1 MNWALPAA
9 GVSSGTRSS
18 GGAWRF
24 LAESSHQL
32 ASVAK
37 WYPQSCSPNAGKR
50 EQSVSI
56 DVPELAGLEQVR
68 GRWRSAVAGVLAKS
82 TRKDPEQLGDA
93 PERLLETPTYD
104 GIAIRALYTALDELP
119 EPPLPGEWPYVRGGD
134 ALRDVKTGWRVAE
147 AFPATPVPGVAAA
160 DVNSAVLDA
169 LGNGASAL
177 VLRIGESG
185 VAPGQLAD
193 ALQGVYLS
201 MAPLILEAG
210 ADYAAA
216 SDVALALAEGVEP
229 DQRATVSID
238 LGGDPLTAALS
249 ERAAPKIEDVVAVA
263 KRAAEHTGVR
273 AITVDGPAFH
283 NLGANATWELAAGV
297 AAAVSYLRVLTEAGM
312 PIGRALRQISFRFAA
327 DDDQFMTIAK
337 FRAARNLWARVAEVV
352 GDPDAGAAVIHAE
365 TSLPMMTQRDPWVN
379 MLRCTL
385 AAFGAG
391 VGGAD
396 SLLVFPFD
404 VAIDGG
410 FPDTATSFARRIAR
424 NTQLL
429 LLEESHVG
437 RVLDPAGGS
446 WFVEDLTARLAEQA
460 WQHFQAIEAH
470 GGFTEA
476 VDFIAAQIGEIAAR
490 RSDDIAH
497 RRTAITGVNEF
508 PNLTEPPLP
517 QSDSSYSPL
526 AAGKLVRYAAEFE
539 ALRDR
544 SDAFVARTGS
554 RPQALLL
561 PLGPLAEN
569 NIRATFASNLL
580 ASGGIEAVNPGT
592 VDVAGVAAAVA
603 EAGAPTVAVICG
615 TDKRYQ
621 DEASG
626 VVQAARAAGIDRVY
640 LAGPEKAVAD
650 AEHQPDQ
657 FLTAKINAVEALSDL
672 LTRLGA

>member
-1 MNWALPAA
+1 M
-9 GVSSGTRSS
+9 
-18 GGAWRF
+18 
-24 LAESSHQL
+24 
-32 ASVAK
+32 
-37 WYPQSCSPNAGKR
+37 
-50 EQSVSI
+50 SI
-56 DVPELAGLEQVR
+56 DVPELADLEQVR

-119 EPPLPGEWPYVRGGD
+119 EPPLPGEWPFVRGGD
-134 ALRDVKTGWRVAE
+134 ALRDVKSGWKVAE
-147 AFPATPVPGVAAA
+147 AFPATPVPGVAAK

-169 LGNGASAL
+169 LGNGAGAV

-185 VAPGQLAD
+185 VSPDQLGE
-193 ALQGVYLS
+193 ALEGVYLS

-216 SDVALALAEGVEP
+216 SDAALALVDAVEP
-229 DQRATVSID
+229 DQRATLSID
-238 LGGDPLTAALS
+238 LGADPLSATLS
-249 ERAAPKIEDVVAVA
+249 ERPAPKIEDVVAVA
-263 KRAAEHTGVR
+263 KRAAHHTGVR

-283 NLGANATWELAAGV
+283 NLGANATWELAASV
-297 AAAVSYLRVLTEAGM
+297 AAAVSYLRVLTESGLS
-312 PIGRALRQISFRFAA
+312 IGQALQQISFRFAA
-327 DDDQFMTIAK
+327 DDDQFITIAK

-352 GDPDAGAAVIHAE
+352 GEPDAGAAVTHAE

-410 FPDTATSFARRIAR
+410 FPDMATSFARRIAR

-446 WFVEDLTARLAEQA
+446 WFVEDLTRRLAEQA
-460 WQHFQAIEAH
+460 WEHFQAIEAR
-470 GGFTEA
+470 GGFTQA
-476 VDFIAAQIGEIAAR
+476 RDFIAGQIAEVAAR

-517 QSDSSYSPL
+517 QSDSTYSPL

-544 SDAFVARTGS
+544 SDAYLARTGS
-554 RPQALLL
+554 RPQVLLL

-580 ASGGIEAVNPGT
+580 ASGGIEAINPGT
-592 VDVAGVAAAVA
+592 VDAGGVASAVSD
-603 EAGAPTVAVICG
+603 AGSPTVAVICG

-626 VVQAARAAGIDRVY
+626 VVRAARNAGIARVY

-657 FLTAKINAVEALSDL
+657 FLTAKINAVQALSDL

>member
-1 MNWALPAA
+1 M
-9 GVSSGTRSS
+9 
-18 GGAWRF
+18 
-24 LAESSHQL
+24 
-32 ASVAK
+32 
-37 WYPQSCSPNAGKR
+37 
-50 EQSVSI
+50 SI

-147 AFPATPVPGVAAA
+147 AFPATPVPGVAAK

-185 VAPGQLAD
+185 VAPDQLAET
-193 ALQGVYLS
+193 LQGVYLS

-216 SDVALALAEGVEP
+216 GDVALALADEVEP
-229 DQRATVSID
+229 DQRATLSID
-238 LGGDPLTAALS
+238 LGGDPLTATLS
-249 ERAAPKIEDVVAVA
+249 GRPAPKIGDVVAIA

-312 PIGRALRQISFRFAA
+312 PIGQALRQISFRFAA

-352 GDPDAGAAVIHAE
+352 GEPDSGAAVIHAE

-410 FPDTATSFARRIAR
+410 FPDIATSFARRIAR

-446 WFVEDLTARLAEQA
+446 WFVEDLTGRLAEQA
-460 WQHFQAIEAH
+460 WQQFQAIEAH
-470 GGFTEA
+470 GGFTQA
-476 VDFIAAQIGEIAAR
+476 SDFIAGQIAEVAAR
-490 RSDDIAH
+490 RGDDIAH

-526 AAGKLVRYAAEFE
+526 AAGKLVRYAADFE

-544 SDAFVARTGS
+544 SDAYLARTGS
-554 RPQALLL
+554 RPRALLL
-561 PLGPLAEN
+561 PVGPLAEN

-580 ASGGIEAVNPGT
+580 ASGGIEAINPGT
-592 VDVAGVAAAVA
+592 VDAAGVAAAVA
-603 EAGAPTVAVICG
+603 EAGSPTVAVICG

-626 VVQAARAAGIDRVY
+626 VVHAARGAGISRVY
-640 LAGPEKAVAD
+640 LAGPEKAVAE

-672 LTRLGA
+672 LARLGA